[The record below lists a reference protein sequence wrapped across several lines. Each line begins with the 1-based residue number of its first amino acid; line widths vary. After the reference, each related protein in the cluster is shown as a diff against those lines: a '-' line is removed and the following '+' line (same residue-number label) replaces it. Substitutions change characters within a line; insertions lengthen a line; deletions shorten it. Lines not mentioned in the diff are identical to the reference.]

1 VREVDMLLSD
11 GSAVHVRPISP
22 DDADRVVALH
32 ARFSDR
38 TRYLRYFSPYPRIP
52 PRDLERFV
60 NVDHTN
66 REALVAALGDDLIAV
81 GRYERLGQDATD
93 AEVAFVVEDAYQGR
107 GVGSALLEH
116 LAEAARE
123 SGITRFVAEVLP
135 QNRTMLRVFSD
146 AGFQVSR
153 EYADGV
159 VHLTFPIAPTER
171 SVEVQRGR
179 EQKAEARSI
188 ARLLAPKAIAVYGA
202 RRDGTGLGATL
213 LRHAIEG
220 GYTGAVYPIHAE
232 ASTVEGLPAF
242 RTAAEAP
249 GPVDVALVAVPAAQI
264 LSVVADA
271 GRAGVHALMVAS
283 AGFAEEGPA
292 GAEAQRQFVAAARS
306 YGMRVVGPNA
316 LGLVN
321 TDREVRLHATMAPA
335 QLPQGRIGVFC
346 QSAAVAIA
354 VLGEAYERG
363 IGLSTFVSAGN
374 RADVS
379 GNDLLQFW
387 RDDPRTDVVL
397 LYLETFGNPHK
408 FTRIARELGRDK
420 PVVAVAAGSIG
431 AGSADGL
438 DEEALAALFAQSGV
452 IRVDTVDQLFDVGEV
467 LATQPL
473 PVGDRVGL
481 VGNAGALVN
490 LAGGAVLR
498 AGLTSSGSGRIV
510 PTGADPDDL
519 EAAVHS
525 TLDDESVD
533 AVLVVI
539 APPLP
544 GVDVVYES
552 AAAAAATGAD
562 KPVVAVFVGSTWSAA
577 GPLRE
582 AGVPTFGTVEEA
594 VAALAR
600 VSRYAAWRR
609 LPAGTLPSLSD
620 VDSAAA
626 RSVIA
631 RRGPAAE
638 LLRTYGISTVTT
650 RSVLS
655 ESSAVAAAHEI
666 GYPVAVKTAFTGL
679 RARIDVGALRL
690 DLDDERAVRA
700 AYEEISARFGPEVL
714 VQAMAPPGVA
724 CVIEVVDDQAFGPV
738 VGFGLGGLA
747 TDLLGDRVWRA
758 APLTD
763 TDAAALVREPRAAA
777 LLHGYLGTPPVDV
790 AALVDLLLRVGEM
803 VDEHPEIKRLQLN
816 PVLAHADGLSVLH
829 ADVSYGDPVPRPD
842 TGPRR
847 L

>member
-1 VREVDMLLSD
+1 MLLSD
-11 GSAVHVRPISP
+11 GSTVHVRPISP

-32 ARFSDR
+32 SRFSDR

-52 PRDLERFV
+52 ARDLERFV
-60 NVDHTN
+60 NVDHTD

-81 GRYERLGQDATD
+81 GRYERLGEGAAD

-123 SGITRFVAEVLP
+123 SGISRFVAEVLP

-146 AGFQVSR
+146 AGFQVGR
-153 EYADGV
+153 EYGDGV

-188 ARLLAPKAIAVYGA
+188 ARLLSPKAIAVYGA

-220 GYTGAVYPIHAE
+220 GYTGSIYPVHAE
-232 ASTVEGLPAF
+232 ASTLEGL
-242 RTAAEAP
+242 RSYRSAADAP

-271 GRAGVHALMVAS
+271 GRAGVHALVVAS

-292 GAEAQRQFVAAARS
+292 GAEAQRQFVGAARS

-363 IGLSTFVSAGN
+363 IGLSTFVSVGN

-420 PVVAVAAGSIG
+420 PAVAVTAGAAGSFG
-431 AGSADGL
+431 EL

-452 IRVDTVDQLFDVGEV
+452 IRVDTVGQLFDVGEV

-481 VGNAGALVN
+481 VGNAGALVT
-490 LAGGAVLR
+490 LARGAVLR
-498 AGLTSSGSGRIV
+498 AGLSAPSDSRVV
-510 PTGADPDDL
+510 PTGADPDEL
-519 EAAVHS
+519 EAAVRS

-609 LPAGTLPSLSD
+609 VPAGTQPELSD
-620 VDSAAA
+620 VDTSAA
-626 RSVIA
+626 RSVLD
-631 RRGPAAE
+631 RRGPATD
-638 LLRTYGISTVTT
+638 LLRTYGIQTVSS
-650 RSVLS
+650 RSVSS
-655 ESSAVAAAHEI
+655 EASAVSAAQEI

-679 RARIDVGALRL
+679 RARIDLGALRL
-690 DLDDERAVRA
+690 DVDDERAVRA

-724 CVIEVVDDQAFGPV
+724 CVVEVVDDPAFGPV

-747 TDLLGDRVWRA
+747 TELLGDRVWRA
-758 APLTD
+758 APLSD
-763 TDAAALVREPRAAA
+763 IDAAALVREPRAAA

-803 VDEHPEIKRLQLN
+803 VDEYPEIKRLQLN

>member
-1 VREVDMLLSD
+1 VPAVDVLLSD
-11 GSAVHVRPISP
+11 GSTVHMRPISP
-22 DDADRVVALH
+22 DDADKVVALH
-32 ARFSDR
+32 SRFSER

-52 PRDLERFV
+52 ARDLERFV

-66 REALVAALGDDLIAV
+66 REALVAELGDDLIAV
-81 GRYERLGQDATD
+81 GRYERLGEGASD

-107 GVGSALLEH
+107 GIGSVLLEH

-123 SGITRFVAEVLP
+123 SGISRFVAEVLP
-135 QNRTMLRVFSD
+135 QNRTMLRVFGD

-159 VHLTFPIAPTER
+159 VHLTFPIAPTQR
-171 SVEVQRGR
+171 SVEVQRRR
-179 EQKAEARSI
+179 EQQAEARSI
-188 ARLLAPKAIAVYGA
+188 ARLLSPTSIAIYGA

-213 LRHAIEG
+213 LRHAVEG
-220 GYTGAVYPIHAE
+220 GYTGSIYPVHAE
-232 ASTVEGLPAF
+232 MSTVEGLPAY
-242 RTAAEAP
+242 RSAADAP

-264 LSVVADA
+264 SSVVADA
-271 GRAGVHALMVAS
+271 ARAGVHALVVAS
-283 AGFAEEGPA
+283 AGFAESGFDGVA
-292 GAEAQRQFVAAARS
+292 RQRSFVAEARAH
-306 YGMRVVGPNA
+306 GMRVVGPNA

-321 TDREVRLHATMAPA
+321 TDRAVRLHATMAPVE
-335 QLPQGRIGVFC
+335 LKPGRIGVFC

-354 VLGEAYERG
+354 ILGEAYERRV
-363 IGLSTFVSAGN
+363 GLSTFVSVGN

-408 FTRIARELGRDK
+408 FSRIARELSRDK
-420 PVVAVAAGSIG
+420 PVVAVATGAAGG
-431 AGSADGL
+431 QGL
-438 DEEALAALFAQSGV
+438 DPEALAALFAHSGV
-452 IRVDTVDQLFDVGEV
+452 IRVDTVGQLFDVGDV
-467 LATQPL
+467 LAHQPL
-473 PVGDRVGL
+473 PVGNRVGL
-481 VGNAGALVN
+481 VGNAGALVT
-490 LAGGAVLR
+490 LARGAVR
-498 AGLTSSGSGRIV
+498 QAGLEVPGPGRTV
-510 PTGADPDDL
+510 PTGADPDEL
-519 EAAVHS
+519 EAAVRS
-525 TLDDESVD
+525 TLDDDSVD

-552 AAAAAATGAD
+552 AAADAATGAD

-577 GPLRE
+577 GPLRD

-594 VAALAR
+594 VAALAH
-600 VSRYAAWRR
+600 VGRYAAWRR
-609 LPAGTLPSLSD
+609 EPAGNPPELSD
-620 VDSAAA
+620 VDPAAA

-631 RRGPAAE
+631 RRGSASD
-638 LLRTYGISTVTT
+638 LLGTYGIPTVTA
-650 RSVLS
+650 RSVT
-655 ESSAVAAAHEI
+655 SAEEAVSAAGEI

-679 RARIDVGALRL
+679 RARIDLGALRL
-690 DLDDERAVRA
+690 DVDDDRGVRT
-700 AYEEISARFGPEVL
+700 AYEEVAARFGPQAL

-724 CVIEVVDDQAFGPV
+724 CVVEVVDDPAFGPV

-747 TDLLGDRVWRA
+747 TELLGDRVWRA

-803 VDEHPEIKRLQLN
+803 VDQHQEIKRLSLN
-816 PVLAHADGLSVLH
+816 PVLAHADGLSILH
-829 ADVSYGDPVPRPD
+829 ADVEYGDPLPRPD

-847 L
+847 LY

>member
-1 VREVDMLLSD
+1 MAPSDVLLSD
-11 GSAVHVRPISP
+11 GSTVHVRQITPE
-22 DDADRVVALH
+22 DADLILALH

-52 PRDLERFV
+52 PRDLARFV
-60 NVDHTN
+60 NVDHHD
-66 REALVAALGDDLIAV
+66 REALVMAVGDDLIAV
-81 GRYERLGQDATD
+81 GRYERLGQGATD

-123 SGITRFVAEVLP
+123 SGISRFVAEVLP

-188 ARLLAPKAIAVYGA
+188 ARLLSPKAIAVYGA

-220 GYTGAVYPIHAE
+220 GYTGSIYPVHAE
-232 ASTVEGLPAF
+232 ASTLEGLPSY
-242 RTAAEAP
+242 RSAADAP

-335 QLPQGRIGVFC
+335 QLPHGRIGVFC

-363 IGLSTFVSAGN
+363 IGLSTFVSVGN

-420 PVVAVAAGSIG
+420 PAVAVTAGAAGSFG
-431 AGSADGL
+431 EL

-452 IRVDTVDQLFDVGEV
+452 IRVDTVGQLFDVGEV

-481 VGNAGALVN
+481 VGNAGALVT
-490 LAGGAVLR
+490 LARGAVLR
-498 AGLTSSGSGRIV
+498 AGLSAPPDSRVV
-510 PTGADPDDL
+510 PTGADPDEL
-519 EAAVHS
+519 EAAVRS

-609 LPAGTLPSLSD
+609 VPAGTPPVLSD
-620 VDSAAA
+620 VDTSAA
-626 RSVIA
+626 RSVLD
-631 RRGPAAE
+631 RRGPATD
-638 LLRTYGISTVTT
+638 LLRTYGIQTVSS
-650 RSVLS
+650 RSVSS
-655 ESSAVAAAHEI
+655 EASAVAAADEI

-679 RARIDVGALRL
+679 RARIDLGALRL
-690 DLDDERAVRA
+690 DVVDERGVRA

-724 CVIEVVDDQAFGPV
+724 CVVEVVDDPAFGPV

-747 TDLLGDRVWRA
+747 TELLGDRVWRA
-758 APLTD
+758 APLSD
-763 TDAAALVREPRAAA
+763 IDAAALVREPRAAA

-803 VDEHPEIKRLQLN
+803 VDEHPEIKRLHLN

-842 TGPRR
+842 TGPRH

>member
-1 VREVDMLLSD
+1 
-11 GSAVHVRPISP
+11 
-22 DDADRVVALH
+22 
-32 ARFSDR
+32 
-38 TRYLRYFSPYPRIP
+38 
-52 PRDLERFV
+52 
-60 NVDHTN
+60 
-66 REALVAALGDDLIAV
+66 
-81 GRYERLGQDATD
+81 
-93 AEVAFVVEDAYQGR
+93 
-107 GVGSALLEH
+107 
-116 LAEAARE
+116 
-123 SGITRFVAEVLP
+123 
-135 QNRTMLRVFSD
+135 
-146 AGFQVSR
+146 
-153 EYADGV
+153 
-159 VHLTFPIAPTER
+159 
-171 SVEVQRGR
+171 
-179 EQKAEARSI
+179 
-188 ARLLAPKAIAVYGA
+188 
-202 RRDGTGLGATL
+202 
-213 LRHAIEG
+213 
-220 GYTGAVYPIHAE
+220 
-232 ASTVEGLPAF
+232 
-242 RTAAEAP
+242 
-249 GPVDVALVAVPAAQI
+249 
-264 LSVVADA
+264 
-271 GRAGVHALMVAS
+271 
-283 AGFAEEGPA
+283 
-292 GAEAQRQFVAAARS
+292 
-306 YGMRVVGPNA
+306 
-316 LGLVN
+316 
-321 TDREVRLHATMAPA
+321 MAPA
-335 QLPQGRIGVFC
+335 QLPHGRIGVFC

-363 IGLSTFVSAGN
+363 IGLSTFVSVGN

-420 PVVAVAAGSIG
+420 PAVAVTAGAAGSFG
-431 AGSADGL
+431 EL

-452 IRVDTVDQLFDVGEV
+452 IRVDTVGQLFDVGEV

-481 VGNAGALVN
+481 VGNAGALVT
-490 LAGGAVLR
+490 LARGAVLR
-498 AGLTSSGSGRIV
+498 AGLSAPPDSRVV
-510 PTGADPDDL
+510 PTGADPDEL
-519 EAAVHS
+519 EAAVRS

-533 AVLVVI
+533 SVLVVI

-609 LPAGTLPSLSD
+609 VPAGTPPVLSD
-620 VDSAAA
+620 VDTSAA
-626 RSVIA
+626 RSVLD
-631 RRGPAAE
+631 RRGPATD
-638 LLRTYGISTVTT
+638 LLRTYGIQTVSS
-650 RSVLS
+650 RSVSS
-655 ESSAVAAAHEI
+655 EASAVSAAQEI

-679 RARIDVGALRL
+679 RARIDLGALRL
-690 DLDDERAVRA
+690 DVDDERAVRA

-724 CVIEVVDDQAFGPV
+724 CVVEVVDDPAFGPV

-747 TDLLGDRVWRA
+747 TELLGDRVWRA
-758 APLTD
+758 APLSD
-763 TDAAALVREPRAAA
+763 IDAAALVREPRAAA

-842 TGPRR
+842 TGPRH